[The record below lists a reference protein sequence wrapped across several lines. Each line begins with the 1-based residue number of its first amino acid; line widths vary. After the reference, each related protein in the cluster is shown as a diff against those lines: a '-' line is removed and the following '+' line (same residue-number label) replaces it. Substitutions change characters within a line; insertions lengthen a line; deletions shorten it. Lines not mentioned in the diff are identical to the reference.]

1 MIASHTL
8 FVAEFQTILALGDLL
23 DIIFVNQTLLVHAK
37 FAHFTRAITGL
48 KHHHHEINKSN
59 FVTYR
64 TLGQV
69 LLNDELEIV
78 NHLF

>member
-37 FAHFTRAITGL
+37 FAHFTRAITG
-48 KHHHHEINKSN
+48 
-59 FVTYR
+59 R